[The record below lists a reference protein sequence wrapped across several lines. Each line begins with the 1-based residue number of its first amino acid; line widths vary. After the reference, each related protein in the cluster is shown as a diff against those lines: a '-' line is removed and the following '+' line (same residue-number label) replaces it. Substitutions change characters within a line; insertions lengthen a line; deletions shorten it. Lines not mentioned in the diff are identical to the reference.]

1 MPTVIQLRQRAED
14 LQERAEALADVAE
27 DEDRELTESERAS
40 KDEWLAEANGY
51 LKRAEEREENQKRA
65 EARRASAGR
74 VSTPIAGRIEAGEQ
88 EADRRSG
95 ISDFVRNVAIACEP
109 DFSHREKEAA
119 GEFLTNQYRSKYRSW
134 KDDTRSPETR
144 TMSSTSGAL
153 GGWTMPTQF
162 YKEIMA
168 LAAPMSIVRQRAKV
182 IPMSTLEIEIP
193 LLDVTTAQSAGVPP
207 YFGGLT
213 AAWTGDGASIASTEP
228 KFRIGKL
235 TRHELTGYTEIP
247 RGLLATSVISLEA
260 LVYEMYGGA
269 VAWYEDYAFLRG
281 SGIGKPLGVLVAAC
295 RVSTAA
301 RGSAS
306 AITFANARSVWVK
319 VLAESRKNGVWLGS
333 QLAESAILD
342 MAGTANSVMVPSGY
356 TVLNGNAAAQ
366 EITYGILGRPLV
378 ISAKLPNLNVDG
390 DFGFFDFS
398 QYLIGDGGSMEVAA
412 SEHFKFQNNMM
423 AYRFVHSVGGM
434 PWLNSYVTLEDGSTT
449 VSPFVSLAVQ

>member
-1 MPTVIQLRQRAED
+1 MPTVIELRQRAED
-14 LQERAEALADVAE
+14 LQERAEALADLAE

-88 EADRRSG
+88 ESDRRSG

-168 LAAPMSIVRQRAKV
+168 LAAPMSIVRQRATI
-182 IPMSTLEIEIP
+182 IPMETMDIDVP
-193 LLDVTTAQSAGVPP
+193 FLDQTTAQSAGTPP
-207 YFGGLT
+207 YFGGMTLQ
-213 AAWTGDGASIASTEP
+213 WTGEGADINDTDAKVRMAKMTA
-228 KFRIGKL
+228 
-235 TRHELTGYTEIP
+235 HELTGSTQVTRALLMKSPASLGTLIP
-247 RGLLATSVISLEA
+247 SLFA
-260 LVYEMYGGA
+260 GA
-269 VAWYEDYAFLRG
+269 AAWYEDYAFLRG
-281 SGIGKPLGVLVAAC
+281 NGVGKPLGVMLAPC
-295 RVSTAA
+295 RVQTAA

-306 AITFANARSVWVK
+306 AITFANARSVWVR
-319 VLAESRKNGVWLGS
+319 VHEGSRGSGVWLAS
-333 QLAESAILD
+333 QLAESAVLD
-342 MAGTANSVMVPSGY
+342 MTGTANSVFVPSGY
-356 TVLNGNAAAQ
+356 TISNGSAAGQAINYAILARPVM
-366 EITYGILGRPLV
+366 IT
-378 ISAKLPNLNVDG
+378 AKLPNINVDG
-390 DFGFFDFS
+390 DFGYYDFTK
-398 QYLIGDGGSMEVAA
+398 YLVGDPGVMEIAT
-412 SEHFKFQNNMM
+412 SDHYKFGNNRITFRIVS
-423 AYRFVHSVGGM
+423 YVGGM
-434 PWLNSYVTLEDGSTT
+434 PWLNNALTLEDGSTT
-449 VSPFVSLAVQ
+449 VSPFVSLGVQ